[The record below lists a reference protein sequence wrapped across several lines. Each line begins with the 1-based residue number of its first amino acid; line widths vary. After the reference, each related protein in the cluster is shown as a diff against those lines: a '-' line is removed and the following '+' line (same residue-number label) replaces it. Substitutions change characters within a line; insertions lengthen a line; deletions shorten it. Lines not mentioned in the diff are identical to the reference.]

1 MTSASIRIVGS
12 THSGVRGRYGSRL
25 FVAEREA
32 GANWKGH
39 WDISTVAVEGVTED
53 IRIMG
58 LEMGPSGLLAVASSK
73 EQAFLATFDH
83 RLAQTGWH
91 EITGTK
97 DPHAL
102 MVEGEYLWV
111 VSTGT
116 NEVISY
122 RLTETGL
129 AEGECVFRHTADE
142 PQHFN
147 DIVRHG
153 RHVILT
159 AFGVSAAASRSA
171 LTTGYL
177 IETTRRKLIKSGLDH
192 PHSPFSYEGT
202 LYFCESRPAR
212 IWKADQ
218 VLAELSGFA
227 RGLVIGS
234 DGYIHV
240 GSGCPRPMEPDEAV
254 ARPEAELW
262 SITTDGSVLSRQK
275 LVGAGPEI
283 HDLIELPALR

>member
-1 MTSASIRIVGS
+1 MTSTSIRIVGS
-12 THSGVRGRYGSRL
+12 AHSGVRGRYGSRL
-25 FVAEREA
+25 FVAKRQA

-39 WDISTVAVEGVTED
+39 WDVSTVAVEGVAED

-73 EQAFLATFDH
+73 EQAFLATFDQ
-83 RLAQTGWH
+83 RLEQTGWH
-91 EITGTK
+91 EITGTR

-102 MVEGEYLWV
+102 MVEGEHLWV

-116 NEVISY
+116 NEVIRY

-129 AEGECVFRHTADE
+129 AEAESVFRHPADD

-153 RHVILT
+153 DLVILT

-177 IETTRRKLIKSGLDH
+177 IETTQRRLIKSGLDH
-192 PHSPFSYEGT
+192 PHSPFSYKGT
-202 LYFCESRPAR
+202 LFFCESRPAR

-218 VLAELSGFA
+218 SLAELSGFA
-227 RGLVIGS
+227 RGLVIAS

-240 GSGCPRPMEPDEAV
+240 GCGCPRPLEPDEAV

-262 SITTDGSVLSRQK
+262 SMSTDGNVLSRQK
-275 LVGAGPEI
+275 LVGTGPEI
-283 HDLIELPALR
+283 HDLIELP